1 MKGAGWIAFLAG
13 GVGLAWFLMAQ
24 KKKKEAEALAAA
36 AQAAALAAPA
46 PPPKTKTKTKKK
58 TPTPPPV
65 PTPGYSFA
73 GTVIGNC
80 LFNGG
85 PGVILE
91 YDDGSTECVAAVDL
105 TVE

>member
-1 MKGAGWIAFLAG
+1 MKGAGWIVFLAG

-36 AQAAALAAPA
+36 QAAALAAPK
-46 PPPKTKTKTKKK
+46 PKTKTTPKIKKK
-58 TPTPPPV
+58 APAPDV

-80 LFNGG
+80 LYNGG

>member
-1 MKGAGWIAFLAG
+1 MKGAGWIVFLAG

-36 AQAAALAAPA
+36 QAAALAAPK
-46 PPPKTKTKTKKK
+46 PKTNTKPKKK
-58 TPTPPPV
+58 QTAPAPDV
-65 PTPGYSFA
+65 PTPGDSFA
-73 GTVIGNC
+73 GPVIGNC
-80 LFNGG
+80 LYNGG

>member
-1 MKGAGWIAFLAG
+1 MKGAGWIVFLAG

-24 KKKKEAEALAAA
+24 KKKKEAQALAA
-36 AQAAALAAPA
+36 AQAAALAAPK
-46 PPPKTKTKTKKK
+46 PKTKTKPKKKKK
-58 TPTPPPV
+58 TPAPDV

-80 LFNGG
+80 LYNGG

>member
-1 MKGAGWIAFLAG
+1 MKGAGWIVFLAG

-24 KKKKEAEALAAA
+24 KKKKAQALAAT
-36 AQAAALAAPA
+36 QAAALAAPK
-46 PPPKTKTKTKKK
+46 PKTKTKPKKK
-58 TPTPPPV
+58 KAKTPAPDV
-65 PTPGYSFA
+65 PTPGFSFA

-80 LFNGG
+80 LYNGG

>member
-1 MKGAGWIAFLAG
+1 MKGAGWIVFLAG

-36 AQAAALAAPA
+36 QAAALAAPK
-46 PPPKTKTKTKKK
+46 PKTKTKPKKK
-58 TPTPPPV
+58 KKAPAPDV

-80 LFNGG
+80 LYNGG